1 MTCYEKMANVNAQL
15 KFGKD
20 LEISVFYVSCH
31 LSIHCVFVFS
41 MKTQ

>member
-20 LEISVFYVSCH
+20 LETSVFYVSFP
-31 LSIHCVFVFS
+31 LLIHCVFLFS